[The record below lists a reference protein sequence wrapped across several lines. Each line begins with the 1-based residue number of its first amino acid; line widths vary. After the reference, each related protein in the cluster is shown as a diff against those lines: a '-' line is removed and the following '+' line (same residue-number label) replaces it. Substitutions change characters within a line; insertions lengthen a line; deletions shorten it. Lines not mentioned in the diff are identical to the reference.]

1 MILEIILTSIISWDV
16 LEILENWQRYIVD
29 DILTRRF
36 LL

>member
-16 LEILENWQRYIVD
+16 LEILKNWQRYTVD